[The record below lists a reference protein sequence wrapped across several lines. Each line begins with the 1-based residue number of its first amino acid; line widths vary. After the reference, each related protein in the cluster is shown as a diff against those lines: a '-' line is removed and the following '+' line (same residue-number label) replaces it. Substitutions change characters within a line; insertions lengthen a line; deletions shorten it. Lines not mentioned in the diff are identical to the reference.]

1 MDIMRPRSAH
11 VRPGGNGAVVGR
23 RSAQQRRARGGGS
36 RLAARGSLGQQRRQT
51 APGRVH
57 SHQQQLSPLHPPQQQ
72 QQQQQRQRQ
81 RGDDNAG
88 PAALYRPGSSHSQ
101 QLTELYRGVNISAE
115 TASAEGGLVDAAA
128 LVEALDTPNNEHTE
142 MQLKAMR
149 RCMMLCDPQPSVEL
163 ASANC
168 RALAGAG
175 ALPVLVR
182 LLIGPRWSQ
191 PASDCQRLWD
201 PPRPNHRGMCTCR
214 MTLPLLS

>member
-57 SHQQQLSPLHPPQQQ
+57 PHQQQLSPLHPPQQQ
-72 QQQQQRQRQ
+72 QQQRRQ

>member
-1 MDIMRPRSAH
+1 MRPRSAH

-72 QQQQQRQRQ
+72 QQQQRQRQ
-81 RGDDNAG
+81 RRGDDNKNNNAG

-101 QLTELYRGVNISAE
+101 QLTDLYRGVNVSAE

-182 LLIGPRWSQ
+182 PLIDWVAAR
-191 PASDCQRLWD
+191 QRLGRCD
-201 PPRPNHRGMCTCR
+201 VYEALMMRRARH
-214 MTLPLLS
+214 LLATAPQ